1 MLVELP
7 RVEYSIADCQD
18 LFISKMDEDCNNID
32 IDRYPPSNSKNHDIG
47 LSVPHDR
54 GVRGHLSDAEPFYT
68 SSSESDADMCF
79 SDIEPPRGM
88 PSREN
93 THSAMPLSE
102 SKTAQKDLALHSPGQ
117 LLGTPRDPSRRY
129 EYPFPAHSQAGQ
141 SGSDFSDD
149 GSSSSTASTPGLTP
163 GEGSSLGLVALAA
176 TLTADLSIVAR
187 YASLRTDL
195 PGSVPAPVPIPIS
208 TPIPSPIAVLNTNST
223 LIVTKG
229 SNMGVS
235 PLSQVSLVPGP
246 SSAPALGVN
255 SNSNTGTSMNSSTSS
270 LIAAHPKLSRFN
282 PANMPVPP
290 GLRDRTRTRKS
301 ASVSSVP
308 VSIPPQQGMVASISI
323 PTSVSS
329 VAAASAAQV
338 VSVSS
343 VVVSTTMVESS

>member
-1 MLVELP
+1 MLIDLP
-7 RVEYSIADCQD
+7 HVEYSMADCQD
-18 LFISKMDEDCNNID
+18 LFISKVDDDIDDID
-32 IDRYPPSNSKNHDIG
+32 IDGYPPSNSKNHDN

-68 SSSESDADMCF
+68 SSSESDADTCF
-79 SDIEPPRGM
+79 SDIEPLRRL

-93 THSAMPLSE
+93 ISAMPLSE
-102 SKTAQKDLALHSPGQ
+102 RKTVQKDLALHSPGQ

-149 GSSSSTASTPGLTP
+149 GSSSSAASTPGLTP

-176 TLTADLSIVAR
+176 TLTADLGIIPR

-195 PGSVPAPVPIPIS
+195 PGSAPAPVPIPVPA
-208 TPIPSPIAVLNTNST
+208 PIPSPIAVPNANST
-223 LIVTKG
+223 FIVTKG
-229 SNMGVS
+229 SNTGVS
-235 PLSQVSLVPGP
+235 PLSQLPLVPGS
-246 SSAPALGVN
+246 SSAPALGIN

-270 LIAAHPKLSRFN
+270 LITAHPKLSRFN

-308 VSIPPQQGMVASISI
+308 VSIPPQQGMVASVLI

-329 VAAASAAQV
+329 VAAVQAVA
-338 VSVSS
+338 VSS
-343 VVVSTTMVESS
+343 VAASTTMVESS